1 LKTERRGPWTVD
13 RGPRQ
18 TTSKETAARSAIT
31 SVWHHRETCRGAHG
45 SAHGPRP
52 TAHVVNLF
60 AIVLAAALGFAAG
73 CASGR
78 RAGTAP
84 TTGGSGYA
92 EEGLASWY
100 GEPYHGRPTA
110 SGPRYDMNEMT
121 AAHRTLPFGTLVRVT
136 NLENGRHATV
146 LINDRG
152 PFVAGRIIDLSRA
165 AAEAIESIGPGVVRV
180 RLEVVREGDGMVSD
194 PCWEVQVGAFAQET
208 NASRARANLESKGY
222 SVRLAPAGGGLTRV
236 RATAVGNRDKA
247 LATARRLSG
256 EYPGAVAVPC
266 GGWS

>member
-1 LKTERRGPWTVD
+1 MAFV
-13 RGPRQ
+13 
-18 TTSKETAARSAIT
+18 
-31 SVWHHRETCRGAHG
+31 GA
-45 SAHGPRP
+45 
-52 TAHVVNLF
+52 
-60 AIVLAAALGFAAG
+60 AAALAMA

-78 RAGTAP
+78 HAAAPATAG
-84 TTGGSGYA
+84 GGYV

-121 AAHRTLPFGTLVRVT
+121 AAHRTLPFGTVVRVT
-136 NLENGRHATV
+136 NLENGRHAEV

-165 AAEAIESIGPGVVRV
+165 GAEAIGSLGAGVVRV
-180 RLEVVREGDGMVSD
+180 RLEVVRPGDGMPD
-194 PCWEVQVGAFAQET
+194 APCWEVQVGAFAQRA
-208 NASRARANLESKGY
+208 NADRAKANLERKGF
-222 SVRLAPAGGGLTRV
+222 SVRFAPAGGGLTRV
-236 RATAVGNRDKA
+236 RASGVGDRRRA
-247 LATARRLSG
+247 LDAAQRLSS

>member
-1 LKTERRGPWTVD
+1 VLV
-13 RGPRQ
+13 
-18 TTSKETAARSAIT
+18 TA
-31 SVWHHRETCRGAHG
+31 
-45 SAHGPRP
+45 
-52 TAHVVNLF
+52 
-60 AIVLAAALGFAAG
+60 

-78 RAGTAP
+78 HATAP
-84 TTGGSGYA
+84 AASGGTGYV

-121 AAHRTLPFGTLVRVT
+121 AAHRTLAFGTLVRVT
-136 NLENGRHATV
+136 NLENGRQAEV

-165 AAEAIESIGPGVVRV
+165 GAEAIDSLGVGVVKV
-180 RLEVVREGDGMVSD
+180 RLEVVRPGDGMPNA
-194 PCWEVQVGAFAQET
+194 PCWEVQVGAFAKQA
-208 NASRARANLESKGY
+208 NADRAKVNLERKGF
-222 SVRLAPAGGGLTRV
+222 SVVFAPAGGGLTRV
-236 RATAVGNRDKA
+236 RATTVGDRRHA
-247 LATARRLSG
+247 LDAAQRLAG